1 MCIRD
6 RHYGNTDF
14 ELDHAPLVA
23 DFDNDDTLDVF
34 IVGGHAE
41 YPNFQN
47 NFGRAYMIS
56 AGKGNGPNWLMF
68 QNDIRRQSS
77 LCSSIPTAIN
87 ETAALHNI
95 NVFPNPTAN
104 EINLVLDKDAASKIQ
119 IFNIVGILVYQTSA
133 SGEIKI
139 DVSNFSQGVY
149 SVQIYNKNNN
159 FQISKFIKQ

>member
-1 MCIRD
+1 MRIKT
-6 RHYGNTDF
+6 NQT
-14 ELDHAPLVA
+14 
-23 DFDNDDTLDVF
+23 
-34 IVGGHAE
+34 
-41 YPNFQN
+41 
-47 NFGRAYMIS
+47 
-56 AGKGNGPNWLMF
+56 K
-68 QNDIRRQSS
+68 S
-77 LCSSIPTAIN
+77 L
-87 ETAALHNI
+87 

-139 DVSNFSQGVY
+139 DVSNFSEGVY

>member
-1 MCIRD
+1 
-6 RHYGNTDF
+6 
-14 ELDHAPLVA
+14 
-23 DFDNDDTLDVF
+23 
-34 IVGGHAE
+34 
-41 YPNFQN
+41 
-47 NFGRAYMIS
+47 
-56 AGKGNGPNWLMF
+56 MF

-87 ETAALHNI
+87 ETAALNNI

-119 IFNIVGILVYQTSA
+119 IFNIVGILVYQASA

-149 SVQIYNKNNN
+149 AVQIYNKNNN